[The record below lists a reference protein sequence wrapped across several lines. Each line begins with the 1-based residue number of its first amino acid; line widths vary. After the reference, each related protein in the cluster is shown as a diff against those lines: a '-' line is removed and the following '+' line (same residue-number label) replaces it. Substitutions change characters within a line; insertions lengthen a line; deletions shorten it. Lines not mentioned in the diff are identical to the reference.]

1 MFWYILEG
9 KDPAVRFG
17 VPRTVWDDSNSQWHW
32 AVMWQCPGR
41 SLFSIVT
48 HLHLRTSCPPC
59 RRGVRIS
66 PLHTWEDSGP
76 ERWTVIREM
85 TQLLYSPGNPN
96 QRASSPCNTGSDA
109 AGRCAGEKQARLL
122 PGFCPQFPLK
132 VWGCVLPTL
141 DLASP
146 GWEPLLKQSL
156 DIVYLQLSSLLS
168 RNPFLRFNGCPAKED
183 FSPPDTYFIRPWA
196 CWWGSWDLRAL
207 CRYTPNVSVELGIAL
222 WLFTCLSLSL
232 TNDIPKVRKWIQFM
246 SDPLTLM
253 FNKSL

>member
-1 MFWYILEG
+1 M
-9 KDPAVRFG
+9 
-17 VPRTVWDDSNSQWHW
+17 
-32 AVMWQCPGR
+32 
-41 SLFSIVT
+41 
-48 HLHLRTSCPPC
+48 
-59 RRGVRIS
+59 
-66 PLHTWEDSGP
+66 
-76 ERWTVIREM
+76 IREM

-183 FSPPDTYFIRPWA
+183 FSPPDTYFIRP
-196 CWWGSWDLRAL
+196 
-207 CRYTPNVSVELGIAL
+207 
-222 WLFTCLSLSL
+222 
-232 TNDIPKVRKWIQFM
+232 
-246 SDPLTLM
+246 
-253 FNKSL
+253 